1 MQAEA
6 QKLPMR
12 IKRLATLKF
21 NTFTGGEHM
30 KEQIKQKYMHMKML
44 EQQIEK
50 MQEQMQTFDTQL
62 QEISSMKSAV
72 EEIKTV
78 KSGAEILVPLATGI
92 FVKASIK
99 QPDHVLVNVGAQ
111 TAVPRQADEAL
122 TMLNDQLVEIEK
134 LKHNFS
140 QQLEQMTQKGSAIEH
155 EMRGL
160 LEQHLAQGGT
170 LDFDDDDTTGKKENE
185 EA

>member
-1 MQAEA
+1 
-6 QKLPMR
+6 
-12 IKRLATLKF
+12 
-21 NTFTGGEHM
+21 M
-30 KEQIKQKYMHMKML
+30 KEQIKQKYTHMKVL

-50 MQEQMQTFDTQL
+50 MQEQMQAFDTQL
-62 QEISSMKSAV
+62 QEITAMKSAV

-111 TAVPRQADEAL
+111 TAVPRKAGEAL

-155 EMRGL
+155 EMREL
-160 LEQHLAQGGT
+160 LEKHIAQGGT
-170 LDFDDDDTTGKKENE
+170 LDFDEEGTEDTKNE